1 MYEIIRVEDVSRP
14 RCKRFV
20 GHIKV
25 NVTGKDTIKTAILEA
40 TVNIRHS
47 SKYNSESTKIR
58 FEGIPAH
65 VVRLYVY
72 SESKLIC
79 QSMWV
84 GKDFKDAPLPM
95 PLKYN
100 DSIGDIGIVW

>member
-1 MYEIIRVEDVSRP
+1 MYEIIKVEDVSRP

-25 NVTGKDTIKTAILEA
+25 NVTDKDSIKTAILEA
-40 TVNIRHS
+40 TVNIKHS
-47 SKYNSESTKIR
+47 KEYDSEATKIK

-72 SESKLIC
+72 SDSKLLC

-84 GKDFKDAPLPM
+84 DKAFKDAPLPL